1 MDDNTNEEQ
10 ATELRS
16 LINEVKAT
24 GMKVGISIKPK
35 TPAEW
40 VVPLLGEID
49 MVNVLTVEPGFGG
62 QKFMSDVVGKCK
74 VIREASKEVHIQV
87 DGGVAPSTIDACASV
102 GANVIVAG
110 SAIFGSDKP
119 QEVITTL
126 RKSIEAAATA

>member
-16 LINEVKAT
+16 LINEVKAS

-40 VVPLLGEID
+40 IVPFLGEID

-62 QKFMSDVVGKCK
+62 QKFMSDIVGKCK
-74 VIREASKEVHIQV
+74 IIREASKEVHIQV
-87 DGGVAPSTIDACASV
+87 DGGVAPSTIDACAAV

-119 QEVITTL
+119 QEVIATL
-126 RKSIEAAATA
+126 KKSVEAAATA